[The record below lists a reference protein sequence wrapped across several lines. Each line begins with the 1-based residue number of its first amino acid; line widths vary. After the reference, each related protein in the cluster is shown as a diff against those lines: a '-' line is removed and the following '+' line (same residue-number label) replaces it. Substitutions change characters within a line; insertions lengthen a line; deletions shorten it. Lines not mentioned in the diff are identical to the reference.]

1 MSEQE
6 LFDRRDLTVLWPAKG
21 EPVLYQRGKWWV
33 VRWYDPVEKRVHTMR
48 THSEAFAVKVHEL
61 MKELP

>member
-1 MSEQE
+1 M
-6 LFDRRDLTVLWPAKG
+6 LWPSKG
-21 EPVLYQRGKWWV
+21 KPVLHQRGKWWV

-48 THSEAFAVKVHEL
+48 THSEAFAVKMHEL